1 MTSEVLPQPRL
12 TRRSVFWPRF
22 AGHAVL
28 TAEGLI
34 YVSAIDPVKP
44 ARRWA
49 AAAFMAWTIVFLNAA
64 GSASAQTPE
73 VTTATQVMVMPFE
86 TETREP
92 RGYWLGEGSAVIL
105 TDSLSAIGLP
115 VMRRDER
122 LHAFDLLRVPVV
134 SGLSHATIIRVG
146 QVVGASQVI
155 VGTFTLAADML
166 TVRARAIG
174 LDTGT
179 SGAEIVESGPLG
191 TIFDIY
197 DRIAVRLVPGAST
210 ARFEANRPPIAAF
223 ELFIKGLLAEAPAT
237 KLSFLTDAIRLA
249 PSLQRARIAAWEVH
263 TSLDENERALAAV
276 REVPSGHRL
285 FRQARFLA
293 SLSLLE
299 LKRYQEAFDELRR
312 LNEEESEAALLNN
325 LGVVLLRRP
334 AGTAGPRAVM
344 YFNEA
349 ASLDGEDSFFNL
361 GYAYWLD
368 GDASAAVV
376 WLREAVRRNPA
387 DHAAHY
393 VLGVALG
400 ALGSATEAAR
410 EKDLAKRL
418 SSTYAEWEAKS
429 IGVPR
434 GLERVRVDLGL
445 PDALRVE
452 NVIGAAGQRE
462 QRQLAAF
469 HLEAAR
475 RAYEGERDADAIA
488 ELQRVVYLMPYDH
501 EAHLLLGRIYLR
513 GGRLTDAIDALKIS
527 IWSSDTQPA
536 RLVLAEAYEKAGRLN
551 EAQSELRTLLT
562 KDPSHSEARQRLE
575 RLAER

>member
-1 MTSEVLPQPRL
+1 
-12 TRRSVFWPRF
+12 
-22 AGHAVL
+22 
-28 TAEGLI
+28 
-34 YVSAIDPVKP
+34 
-44 ARRWA
+44 
-49 AAAFMAWTIVFLNAA
+49 
-64 GSASAQTPE
+64 
-73 VTTATQVMVMPFE
+73 
-86 TETREP
+86 
-92 RGYWLGEGSAVIL
+92 
-105 TDSLSAIGLP
+105 
-115 VMRRDER
+115 
-122 LHAFDLLRVPVV
+122 
-134 SGLSHATIIRVG
+134 
-146 QVVGASQVI
+146 
-155 VGTFTLAADML
+155 
-166 TVRARAIG
+166 
-174 LDTGT
+174 
-179 SGAEIVESGPLG
+179 
-191 TIFDIY
+191 
-197 DRIAVRLVPGAST
+197 
-210 ARFEANRPPIAAF
+210 
-223 ELFIKGLLAEAPAT
+223 
-237 KLSFLTDAIRLA
+237 
-249 PSLQRARIAAWEVH
+249 
-263 TSLDENERALAAV
+263 
-276 REVPSGHRL
+276 
-285 FRQARFLA
+285 
-293 SLSLLE
+293 
-299 LKRYQEAFDELRR
+299 
-312 LNEEESEAALLNN
+312 
-325 LGVVLLRRP
+325 
-334 AGTAGPRAVM
+334 M

-368 GDASAAVV
+368 GDASAAIV